1 MVKWSYKKCGERKRA
16 MFKRKIYEKMRKW
29 KQESEGKTA
38 LLIEGECVNIGL
50 NQEKP
55 YKCEGLVRMF
65 LRFRFCGIVYCV
77 LYRFSFPQSDL

>member
-38 LLIEGECVNIGL
+38 LLIEWECVNIGL

-55 YKCEGLVRMF
+55 YK
-65 LRFRFCGIVYCV
+65 
-77 LYRFSFPQSDL
+77 